1 MIKSAM
7 QLKALIRNEAQND
20 SGKAQ
25 LLLRNYA
32 MERFLERISQSK
44 YRGNFILKGGM
55 LISALVGVNNR
66 ATQDIDTTIQNFS
79 LDEPTTRKIIA
90 EIAAIPLGDNMSFE
104 IKDVSNIMDE
114 AEYSGLRVS
123 MNAYLEKTRIPLKV
137 DISTGD
143 AITPRAIEYPF
154 KLMFEQRSIPL
165 MTYSLETVLAEKIET
180 IISRA
185 SLNTRMRD
193 FYDIY
198 VLQQGETP
206 FEIEMLKSA
215 VKATSAK
222 RGSAGRIQRYQEA
235 LTEIESSKVMAKQW
249 ETYRNKNSYAKGL
262 AWRTVLESVKTLCCE
277 AIA

>member
-222 RGSAGRIQRYQEA
+222 RGSAGRIQVTAQQENV
-235 LTEIESSKVMAKQW
+235 EKAKQA
-249 ETYRNKNSYAKGL
+249 RQVACLLSKRDPKL
-262 AWRTVLESVKTLCCE
+262 
-277 AIA
+277 

>member
-198 VLQQGETP
+198 VLQQGENP

-262 AWRTVLESVKTLCCE
+262 AWSTVLESVKTLCCK